1 MENIDDILKK
11 NKAKEEPYKVPEG
24 YFEDFQSR
32 LNAKIDALE
41 AKKAQTMDNHNTDS
55 ASRKSALWIK
65 IKPLLYVAASIIA
78 LYGITYVVVQ
88 PKINSEVEAQLAEAE
103 ADSIEVA
110 KMNDY
115 VIFCADYDDVES
127 EEFYE
132 YLSYNDY
139 K

>member
-24 YFEDFQSR
+24 YFEDFQAR
-32 LNAKIDALE
+32 LNAKIDAIE
-41 AKKAQTMDNHNTDS
+41 AKNK
-55 ASRKSALWIK
+55 KSTLWIK

-103 ADSIEVA
+103 AEAIENEQI
-110 KMNDY
+110 NDY
-115 VIFCADYDDVES
+115 YTYSSNYYDVEYA
-127 EEFYE
+127 EFYD
-132 YLSYNDY
+132 YLSYNE
-139 K
+139 